1 MFLSCTSSAIVIAN
15 YKLYNFKG
23 RVCNIIAIVLF
34 PLLHYATIYRHIAVC
49 FSMCITNNRRFPV
62 QQRISS
68 ANNIRFGSTE
78 ELKMKKL
85 IMVDGIFSHFPSSDH
100 IRANNASHH
109 LNSQIAIEMSFPRK
123 ETGNG
128 ISVQCLS
135 FWADPLAILTSNTVH
150 YHPIIF
156 IYSPSSR
163 HRPSPG
169 HCRTNQTPHRQTELC
184 PEFVALVP
192 APGAPPGY
200 HSSHLARPRT
210 LTRSGGRNRLKV
222 KRKEEE
228 ETN

>member
-34 PLLHYATIYRHIAVC
+34 PLLHYATTYRHIAVC

-68 ANNIRFGSTE
+68 ANNIRFGRTE

-85 IMVDGIFSHFPSSDH
+85 IMVVGIFSHFPSSDH
-100 IRANNASHH
+100 IRANNATHHH

-135 FWADPLAILTSNTVH
+135 FWADPLAILTSNTIH
-150 YHPIIF
+150 YHLLTLF
-156 IYSPSSR
+156 TSSSVSR
-163 HRPSPG
+163 SLSNESNSSSSNGIMSRVCGAGPG
-169 HCRTNQTPHRQTELC
+169 
-184 PEFVALVP
+184 
-192 APGAPPGY
+192 
-200 HSSHLARPRT
+200 PRCT
-210 LTRSGGRNRLKV
+210 SWLS
-222 KRKEEE
+222 
-228 ETN
+228 